1 MFNKTNFEQKLRISN
16 HDYLIFS
23 EKMEKAMEILNK
35 EAPIKK
41 KTVRGKNASF
51 MSKTLRKA
59 IMFRIRLNN
68 KFIKQPTLL
77 NEYNYKKQGNHCPII
92 RDYFENLDGN
102 GIKDS
107 KKFWKTSKP
116 FLSTPKKITV
126 IENEEIID
134 DDKEISETFN

>member
-1 MFNKTNFEQKLRISN
+1 
-16 HDYLIFS
+16 
-23 EKMEKAMEILNK
+23 MEILNK

-77 NEYNYKKQGNHCPII
+77 NEYNYKKQGNHCPIL
-92 RDYFENLDGN
+92 RDYFENLDEN
-102 GIKDS
+102 GITDS
-107 KKFWKTSKP
+107 KRFWKTSKP
-116 FLSTPKKITV
+116 FFSIKSSTPKKITV

-134 DDKEISETFN
+134 DDKEIFETFN